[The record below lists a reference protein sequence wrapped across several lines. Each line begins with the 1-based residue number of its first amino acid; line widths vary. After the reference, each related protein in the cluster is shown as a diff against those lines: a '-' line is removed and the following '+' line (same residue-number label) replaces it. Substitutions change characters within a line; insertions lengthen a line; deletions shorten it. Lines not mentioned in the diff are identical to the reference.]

1 MKITLYTNR
10 FVHDGQT
17 HVSAMVMVMRGDLDI
32 VGSFST
38 SAYATLGNRF
48 ECAFQTIT
56 TAQSVKRLL
65 EDLGNEVEIEPM
77 LTSIEALSERLG
89 EEVLK

>member
-17 HVSAMVMVMRGDLDI
+17 HVSAMVMVKRGDLDI
-32 VGSFST
+32 VGAFST

-56 TAQSVKRLL
+56 TAQSVKRML
-65 EDLGNEVEIEPM
+65 EDLGNEVEIEPV
-77 LTSIEALSERLG
+77 LNGIETLSARLD